1 MKKKKVK
8 KVLFLKILFRK
19 YKSEIMVGSD
29 QIIIDKF
36 EMEVHLVRNKIE
48 EIFRCESD
56 VNRLIFA
63 AANEHCDGC
72 KMNNLF
78 QLHHTCLT
86 MEVEEAWATYFEHLK
101 GKVDLQKS
109 WKLAQQEVE
118 ID

>member
-1 MKKKKVK
+1 MQFIQSEKKKVK
-8 KVLFLKILFRK
+8 KVFFLKILFRK

-78 QLHHTCLT
+78 QTASYLLNHGGRGG
-86 MEVEEAWATYFEHLK
+86 VGNIF
-101 GKVDLQKS
+101 
-109 WKLAQQEVE
+109 
-118 ID
+118 